1 MGKKILLYGHFRKA
15 PGPREF
21 KPGTFLPYVIGD
33 MVRVKYKHR
42 KRVRPGNILT
52 NIWHLSVVKRMK
64 EYFRIFK
71 ILTRKQNR

>member
-1 MGKKILLYGHFRKA
+1 MLF
-15 PGPREF
+15 
-21 KPGTFLPYVIGD
+21 VIGD

-64 EYFRIFK
+64 AYFRIFK